1 MGEHFGASLNIHRTK
16 WESILVLVWSVT
28 FSVLI
33 SALNVETLVKAQK
46 IPVLDIASWLLNL
59 LLLFCAFRLF
69 RNLVSQNTP
78 NELLS
83 PPLLKEDKKCK
94 TSSPKIGFL
103 NRMGFSWMNPLL
115 HTGYSKTLVLD
126 DIPSLESEDEA
137 QFAYELFAHQWD
149 LQRNK
154 SSSPSDLVLRA
165 LAKFY
170 MKEMNAASCSLSD
183 DPDEGLIGPSHIFL
197 LDDELRKEDVNRIPR
212 QNLNRS
218 VRIQKGVFSWNPDAT
233 VLTLKG
239 IDLEISTGQKIAI
252 CGPVGAGKSSL
263 LYALLEKYPKSQ
275 DQSKFLDPLPIDWTR
290 GLNLSGGQKQ
300 RLQLARAVY
309 NDADIYL
316 LDDPFSAVDAHT
328 AATLFNDCVMTA
340 LEKKTVILV
349 TRQVEFLVESDSILV
364 MEGGHITQS
373 GSYVELLKAGTAF
386 EQLMNA
392 HHDAMAVFESVN
404 MEQMDEARKTGVNQM
419 GSTGLQLS
427 RETSE
432 GEISVKGV
440 SKIQL
445 TQDEEKEIGN
455 VGWKPYNDYIYV
467 SKGTILFASLVLL
480 HTLFVILQ
488 SASTYWLAIAIQ
500 IPHIGNA
507 VLLGVYAGIS
517 TFNCIS
523 VYLRTLAATH
533 LGLKASKEF
542 FTGLMNSL
550 FKAPILFFDST
561 PVGRILTR
569 ASSDLSVVDF
579 DIPYATAY
587 ALTGAIEVVT
597 TIIIMATVTWQVLIV
612 AIPVTLV
619 AMYVQGYYLATAREL
634 IRINGTTKAPVMNYA
649 AETALGVATIRAF
662 AMMESFIHNNL
673 KLIDTDATLFFHTNA
688 AMEWVLLR
696 VEALQNLTI
705 FTVMLLLVLLP
716 AGTIH
721 PGFVGLSISYAL
733 TLTSAKWF

>member
-1 MGEHFGASLNIHRTK
+1 MGNQPFLPKKSGTLAIWNAFKGTIYQVF
-16 WESILVLVWSVT
+16 VLFVFTCV
-28 FSVLI
+28 FI
-33 SALNVETLVKAQK
+33 N
-46 IPVLDIASWLLNL
+46 
-59 LLLFCAFRLF
+59 
-69 RNLVSQNTP
+69 
-78 NELLS
+78 
-83 PPLLKEDKKCK
+83 
-94 TSSPKIGFL
+94 TSSRL
-103 NRMGFSWMNPLL
+103 
-115 HTGYSKTLVLD
+115 
-126 DIPSLESEDEA
+126 
-137 QFAYELFAHQWD
+137 
-149 LQRNK
+149 
-154 SSSPSDLVLRA
+154 SS
-165 LAKFY
+165 
-170 MKEMNAASCSLSD
+170 
-183 DPDEGLIGPSHIFL
+183 
-197 LDDELRKEDVNRIPR
+197 
-212 QNLNRS
+212 
-218 VRIQKGVFSWNPDAT
+218 AT
-233 VLTLKG
+233 
-239 IDLEISTGQKIAI
+239 
-252 CGPVGAGKSSL
+252 
-263 LYALLEKYPKSQ
+263 SQ
-275 DQSKFLDPLPIDWTR
+275 
-290 GLNLSGGQKQ
+290 
-300 RLQLARAVY
+300 
-309 NDADIYL
+309 
-316 LDDPFSAVDAHT
+316 
-328 AATLFNDCVMTA
+328 
-340 LEKKTVILV
+340 
-349 TRQVEFLVESDSILV
+349 V

-569 ASSDLSVVDF
+569 VR
-579 DIPYATAY
+579 I
-587 ALTGAIEVVT
+587 LT
-597 TIIIMATVTWQVLIV
+597 VLFMKKKK
-612 AIPVTLV
+612 AEF
-619 AMYVQGYYLATAREL
+619 GYTQNFYLFENFCR
-634 IRINGTTKAPVMNYA
+634 
-649 AETALGVATIRAF
+649 
-662 AMMESFIHNNL
+662 
-673 KLIDTDATLFFHTNA
+673 TD
-688 AMEWVLLR
+688 
-696 VEALQNLTI
+696 
-705 FTVMLLLVLLP
+705 
-716 AGTIH
+716 
-721 PGFVGLSISYAL
+721 GLSIPPYIKIKDDSGIILPTFTCQINISHWYEKSFGGVKGL
-733 TLTSAKWF
+733 